1 MHGPAPHAVMRL
13 ADLCKLYDTS
23 GIQPYT
29 INNHRVAFLQPRP
42 QVPKWVA
49 VPSYSST
56 HAREVTL
63 VGPRNCSKHS
73 PDVGLE
79 AIAGSALFP
88 RPAVCISLLLS
99 RTAPELCAKTHALHV
114 VNVGTCTGSRP

>member
-1 MHGPAPHAVMRL
+1 MWPVHGPSVAHAVMRL

-49 VPSYSST
+49 ISPALCGT
-56 HAREVTL
+56 HASEVIPSG
-63 VGPRNCSKHS
+63 VY
-73 PDVGLE
+73 
-79 AIAGSALFP
+79 
-88 RPAVCISLLLS
+88 SLQ
-99 RTAPELCAKTHALHV
+99 RACA
-114 VNVGTCTGSRP
+114 